1 MPIATGSAALAQDVL
16 NLMTIVRKTADET
29 VNNSAVLQND
39 DDLLLPIGANEIWRF
54 EFVIYGISN
63 ATADFKYSL
72 VGPAASNVRWEFTGE
87 NESATVVSWNFLAG
101 GVAVAARGF
110 ADGSHTLNILRGVII
125 NGANAGNLQLQ
136 WAQNTADASDTKVF
150 ANSCLL
156 ATRLA

>member
-101 GVAVAARGF
+101 PTKEYLKSAVAL
-110 ADGSHTLNILRGVII
+110 DMP
-125 NGANAGNLQLQ
+125 
-136 WAQNTADASDTKVF
+136 
-150 ANSCLL
+150 
-156 ATRLA
+156 